1 MSNSAAPGD
10 SLTIGSTSII
20 SDGSADTM
28 SVSAGSAEM
37 NSSASS
43 EAGSSAGW
51 VPV

>member
-28 SVSAGSAEM
+28 LSAGSSEM
-37 NSSASS
+37 DSLAASG
-43 EAGSSAGW
+43 EAGSSVGL
-51 VPV
+51 PV